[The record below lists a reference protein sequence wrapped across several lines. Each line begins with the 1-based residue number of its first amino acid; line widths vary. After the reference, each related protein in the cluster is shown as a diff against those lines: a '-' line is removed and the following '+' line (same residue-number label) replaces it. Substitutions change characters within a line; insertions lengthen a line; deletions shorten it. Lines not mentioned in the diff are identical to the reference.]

1 MSYKLRRALALLL
14 AALLL
19 SMTLSGCGMP
29 AALIDEL
36 IEDKD
41 EQASPSSERIIPLT
55 DSYWFDYSYRGYTA
69 YEDMPAYL
77 EAPPDIESYTDL
89 LRCFTSGG
97 EYQDF
102 EDAYFLAQDELYRIY
117 TAYTVADISY
127 SSDPADEAA
136 AAVESAYAAWYA
148 ASDEFYAALGEVAR
162 SEHGASLLDE
172 LLGENTSGSFAS
184 YYPDESGGAEHS
196 AEDELLHSYNVA
208 MTSSEPDLQRAA
220 EIFVELVKLR
230 NEQAAA
236 YGYSSYA
243 ELAYYEQYY
252 RNYSPEEVAASVSL
266 SSSHFSRQFKAK
278 TGYSPYE
285 YIILRRIDKAKKA
298 AKGDKK
304 FLQEAADFEGLRDW
318 LNDGKSARSYEEVD
332 IAAEYPDCELLSLKP
347 VIYAANLDEDGF
359 ADPAGVEYYNQV
371 ADRAAAE
378 GAQVI
383 PVCAK
388 LEAEIAELEPE
399 EKKPAAAAAAPAGA
413 IPPGT
418 VIGDGHIKIAHV
430 RIDTRLL
437 HGQVATTWTKQINPN
452 RIIVVSD
459 GVAHDELR
467 KTMIEQAAPPGVH
480 ANVVPIKKM
489 AEVVKDTRFGDTK
502 AMLLFENPQDL
513 LKAIEAGVD
522 IKEVNIGSMAHSKGK
537 VVVTNAVAMGDDDVK
552 TLEALKAK
560 GVKFE
565 VRKVP
570 SDSSEDLD
578 AMLKKAKAELA
589 AQA

>member
-1 MSYKLRRALALLL
+1 MVSIVLASHGDL
-14 AALLL
+14 AAGIKQTG
-19 SMTLSGCGMP
+19 SMVFGDQPSVAVVSLEPSMGPDDFRAKVEEAVASFDDQEQVLFLVDLWGGTPFNQISG
-29 AALIDEL
+29 L
-36 IEDKD
+36 IEAYS
-41 EQASPSSERIIPLT
+41 QR
-55 DSYWFDYSYRGYTA
+55 FDAKNTA
-69 YEDMPAYL
+69 HAIAKHL
-77 EAPPDIESYTDL
+77 VTEA
-89 LRCFTSGG
+89 
-97 EYQDF
+97 
-102 EDAYFLAQDELYRIY
+102 
-117 TAYTVADISY
+117 
-127 SSDPADEAA
+127 
-136 AAVESAYAAWYA
+136 
-148 ASDEFYAALGEVAR
+148 
-162 SEHGASLLDE
+162 
-172 LLGENTSGSFAS
+172 
-184 YYPDESGGAEHS
+184 
-196 AEDELLHSYNVA
+196 
-208 MTSSEPDLQRAA
+208 
-220 EIFVELVKLR
+220 K
-230 NEQAAA
+230 
-236 YGYSSYA
+236 
-243 ELAYYEQYY
+243 
-252 RNYSPEEVAASVSL
+252 
-266 SSSHFSRQFKAK
+266 
-278 TGYSPYE
+278 
-285 YIILRRIDKAKKA
+285 
-298 AKGDKK
+298 
-304 FLQEAADFEGLRDW
+304 
-318 LNDGKSARSYEEVD
+318 
-332 IAAEYPDCELLSLKP
+332 
-347 VIYAANLDEDGF
+347 
-359 ADPAGVEYYNQV
+359 AGVRVKPES
-371 ADRAAAE
+371 
-378 GAQVI
+378 
-383 PVCAK
+383 
-388 LEAEIAELEPE
+388 LEPE

-570 SDSSEDLD
+570 SDASEDLD